1 MADTVDI
8 YQDYIDRYGL
18 VLEARSI
25 PERPD
30 ASMHTPG
37 LWTEYHPHFD
47 VKISTRSGSAFFA
60 GYFTVSVFTLR
71 DWADKHYVPYHALS
85 DSDKFTTQWGTKYP
99 PHIDKV
105 LLGAKIAYGEA
116 VQSDPDLL
124 GLSTVLY
131 CVREDAE
138 ALSQSFDDWCCYTG
152 CYNDSRRAYTLYQGC
167 RETAHTII
175 HAVGVDGF
183 ADFMRLVDE

>member
-1 MADTVDI
+1 MSDTVSI

-18 VLEARSI
+18 KLEARSI

-71 DWADKHYVPYHALS
+71 GWADKHYVPYHALS

-131 CVREDAE
+131 CVREE
-138 ALSQSFDDWCCYTG
+138 ADVVTQSFDNWCYHAGHDT
-152 CYNDSRRAYTLYQGC
+152 DSKRAYARYQAGWDIV
-167 RETAHTII
+167 RMILP
-175 HAVGVDGF
+175 AVGVDGF
-183 ADFMRLVDE
+183 ADFMRLVD